1 MKFVTL
7 IIRKGRGGK
16 NEKSKILMH
25 EIYIPKTHPTITA
38 ALFFTYNLYRIL
50 HAPFRNDK
58 VVPIFS

>member
-25 EIYIPKTHPTITA
+25 EIYIPKPHPTITA
-38 ALFFTYNLYRIL
+38 ALFFTYNLYRIPHSPL
-50 HAPFRNDK
+50 RNDK
-58 VVPIFS
+58 VVPVFS